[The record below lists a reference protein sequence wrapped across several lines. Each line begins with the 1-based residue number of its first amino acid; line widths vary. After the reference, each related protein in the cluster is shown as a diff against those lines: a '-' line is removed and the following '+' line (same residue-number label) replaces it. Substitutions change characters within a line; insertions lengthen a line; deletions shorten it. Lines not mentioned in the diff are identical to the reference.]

1 MIKGIF
7 YSLLASVLFNC
18 IYYMSVLMNPIST
31 QALIGY
37 RMIFAMPFVIAA
49 IFLLKQ
55 QRNFKFLLLKIKLK
69 PKILLVL
76 LATSL
81 IVSFQMW
88 LYLWAPSNGAALKV
102 SIGYLIMPIVM
113 VLFGRLFFKEH
124 LSKTKLAS
132 IFFAAIGVFST
143 AVISGGI
150 SWESAVVFC
159 LYPVYFTI
167 RKYYNLANFSSFV
180 IEIIFMFL
188 FSFYF
193 ALTADMD
200 YVMSQN
206 PNIYYLLI
214 LLGAISGIALIAQ
227 ILSSTLVPINV
238 LGLLTYFEPIMMLFV
253 SFAIGERLEK
263 SSYFLMICLAISV
276 TLLMIDSINSIK
288 GDKNTKTK

>member
-31 QALIGY
+31 QALFGY
-37 RMIFAMPFVIAA
+37 RMIFTMPIVIAA

-55 QRNFKFLLLKIKLK
+55 QRNFKFMLLKIRVK
-69 PKILLVL
+69 PKILFILFV
-76 LATSL
+76 TSL
-81 IVSFQMW
+81 LSSFQMW
-88 LYLWAPSNGAALKV
+88 LYLWAPSNGSALKV

-113 VLFGRLFFKEH
+113 ALFGRIFFKEH

-132 IFFAAIGVFST
+132 IFFAGLGVFST
-143 AVISGGI
+143 AIISGGI
-150 SWESAVVFC
+150 SWESAAVFC
-159 LYPVYFTI
+159 LYPVYFVI

-193 ALTADMD
+193 ALTADMN

-214 LLGAISGIALIAQ
+214 LLGAISGTALISQ

-288 GDKNTKTK
+288 SSKNAKTK

>member
-88 LYLWAPSNGAALKV
+88 LYLWAPSNGSALKV
-102 SIGYLIMPIVM
+102 SIL
-113 VLFGRLFFKEH
+113 
-124 LSKTKLAS
+124 
-132 IFFAAIGVFST
+132 GVFST

>member
-113 VLFGRLFFKEH
+113 VLFGRIFFKEH

-132 IFFAAIGVFST
+132 IFFAALGVFST

-159 LYPVYFTI
+159 LYPVYFNI
-167 RKYYNLANFSSFV
+167 RKYYKLLKLCYRDNFYV
-180 IEIIFMFL
+180 
-188 FSFYF
+188 FS
-193 ALTADMD
+193 
-200 YVMSQN
+200 
-206 PNIYYLLI
+206 LI
-214 LLGAISGIALIAQ
+214 LFCAHSRYGLRNEPKSKHL
-227 ILSSTLVPINV
+227 LSAHLAWCYKRHSPHRPDPLKHARADKCTR
-238 LGLLTYFEPIMMLFV
+238 
-253 SFAIGERLEK
+253 FAYI
-263 SSYFLMICLAISV
+263 F
-276 TLLMIDSINSIK
+276 
-288 GDKNTKTK
+288 